1 MAKREVLGYMP
12 CPECDFERAEI
23 KRQKCGVKLYRYC
36 PECNAQAFARTEAQE
51 KAMRRAIAKTG
62 VPPVVV
68 EAPKPAP
75 APDPE
80 KPAEPK
86 KAAPKAKAPAPEPK
100 PAPEPAPVVKKSA
113 FSDALGF
120 LGVK

>member
-1 MAKREVLGYMP
+1 MAKREVLGHMP

-23 KRQKCGVKLYRYC
+23 KRQKCGAKLYRYC

-62 VPPVVV
+62 VPPVEV

-75 APDPE
+75 EPE
-80 KPAEPK
+80 PKPAPEPK
-86 KAAPKAKAPAPEPK
+86 KAAPKAKAPAPA
-100 PAPEPAPVVKKSA
+100 PAPEPKAPGAKTA
-113 FSDALGF
+113 FDIFKL
-120 LGVK
+120 